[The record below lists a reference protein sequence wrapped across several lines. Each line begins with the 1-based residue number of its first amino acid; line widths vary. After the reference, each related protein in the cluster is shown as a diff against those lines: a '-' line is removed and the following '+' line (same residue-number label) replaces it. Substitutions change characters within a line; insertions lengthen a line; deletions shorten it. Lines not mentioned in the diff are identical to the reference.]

1 MLYVFEGNNMYSSFN
16 FRNIMIIYNELY
28 IVSGLN
34 FIRKY
39 KLLVFCFLLF

>member
-1 MLYVFEGNNMYSSFN
+1 MLYVFERNKMYSSFN

>member
-1 MLYVFEGNNMYSSFN
+1 MLYVFERNDMYSSFN